1 MNKKTIYIIVAVLV
15 VVIVIAGVAAFVL
28 LNNSGNGGTTQPVS
42 VVGATSLQFSVN
54 ETTNG
59 ALVTYEF
66 AGNNVNTSSL
76 MLRVDIP
83 GGASGNYSY
92 ILSVSQQKSWDKV
105 NDGAWTE
112 GNYTADW
119 STWGAAWYNYDTAL
133 VNWNGTGD
141 YTYTSGTSSYT
152 IYNIVVNA
160 TIPASTFATS

>member
-1 MNKKTIYIIVAVLV
+1 MNKKTMYIIVAVLV

-42 VVGATSLQFSVN
+42 VVGATTVQFSVN
-54 ETTNG
+54 ETTGG
-59 ALVTYEF
+59 AKVTYNF

-76 MLRVDIP
+76 MLRIDIP

-119 STWGAAWYNYDTAL
+119 GTWGAAWYSYVNENL
-133 VNWNGTGD
+133 VNWSGTGD
-141 YTYTSGTSSYT
+141 YTYTSGTNSYT
-152 IYNIVVNA
+152 I
-160 TIPASTFATS
+160 

>member
-1 MNKKTIYIIVAVLV
+1 MNKRTMYIIVAVLV
-15 VVIVIAGVAAFVL
+15 IVIVVAGAAAFVL
-28 LNNSGNGGTTQPVS
+28 LNPTPTPTAVAS

-59 ALVTYEF
+59 ALVTYNF

-83 GGASGNYSY
+83 GGSAGNYSY

-119 STWGAAWYNYDTAL
+119 ETFGAAWYSHVNENL
-133 VNWNGTGD
+133 GNWNGTGD
-141 YTYTSGTSSYT
+141 YTYTSGNSSYT

-160 TIPASTFATS
+160 TIPDSTFQTS

>member
-1 MNKKTIYIIVAVLV
+1 MNKRTMYIIVAVLV
-15 VVIVIAGVAAFVL
+15 IVIVVAGAAAFVL
-28 LNNSGNGGTTQPVS
+28 LNPTPTPTAVAS

-59 ALVTYEF
+59 ALVTYNF

-83 GGASGNYSY
+83 GGSAGNYSY

-105 NDGAWTE
+105 NDGAWTT

-119 STWGAAWYNYDTAL
+119 ETWGAAWYNYDNAL
-133 VNWNGTGD
+133 VNWNGSDQT
-141 YTYTSGTSSYT
+141 YSYTSAGSSIT
-152 IYNIVVNA
+152 IFCIAVNP
-160 TIPASTFATS
+160 TIPDSTFATS